1 MVLSR
6 YVLKEHVVPF
16 VFGLSVIMF
25 LLVVDL
31 ILQKMDLMLGK
42 GIAPGVVLELFLLN
56 TAWMIAL
63 AVPMAGTGRHPDG
76 FWPAERGR

>member
-6 YVLKEHVVPF
+6 YVLKEHVAPF
-16 VFGLSVIMF
+16 VFGFSVIMF

-42 GIAPGVVLELFLLN
+42 GIAPGVCS
-56 TAWMIAL
+56 
-63 AVPMAGTGRHPDG
+63 
-76 FWPAERGR
+76 